1 MAEAGKRELPAA
13 AESTVAADGGSAPP
27 IKSQKIIA
35 LVGVNAGRV
44 ACVSVL
50 QREGIKMPPVRQVII
65 GFVLLVAVIAVAK
78 FLNSGASIYD
88 LEQHID
94 DVMNGP
100 ALFISFTLILALYL
114 LPVWVAYACNHRQF
128 LKIAALNVL
137 LGWTVL
143 GWLGALLWA
152 CINGRRSD
160 EINPGTSGA
169 VTQH

>member
-78 FLNSGASIYD
+78 FSEQWRIDLRSRATHRRCYERSGSVHQLHADSCIVFAARLGGLRVQSSPISEDCRAQRLVGVDRTWLAWCIAMGLY
-88 LEQHID
+88 QWS
-94 DVMNGP
+94 
-100 ALFISFTLILALYL
+100 AL
-114 LPVWVAYACNHRQF
+114 
-128 LKIAALNVL
+128 
-137 LGWTVL
+137 G
-143 GWLGALLWA
+143 
-152 CINGRRSD
+152 
-160 EINPGTSGA
+160 
-169 VTQH
+169 

>member
-1 MAEAGKRELPAA
+1 
-13 AESTVAADGGSAPP
+13 
-27 IKSQKIIA
+27 
-35 LVGVNAGRV
+35 
-44 ACVSVL
+44 
-50 QREGIKMPPVRQVII
+50 MPPVRQVII
-65 GFVLLVAVIAVAK
+65 GFMLLVAVIAVAK

-88 LEQHID
+88 LEQHIG

-100 ALFISFTLILALYL
+100 TLFISLTLIVAFYL

-152 CINGRRSD
+152 CTNGRRSD

>member
-88 LEQHID
+88 RATHRRCYERSGSVHQLHADSCIVFAARLGGLRVQSSSISEDCRAQRLVGLDRTWLAWCIA
-94 DVMNGP
+94 MGLYQWS
-100 ALFISFTLILALYL
+100 AL
-114 LPVWVAYACNHRQF
+114 
-128 LKIAALNVL
+128 
-137 LGWTVL
+137 G
-143 GWLGALLWA
+143 
-152 CINGRRSD
+152 
-160 EINPGTSGA
+160 
-169 VTQH
+169 

>member
-1 MAEAGKRELPAA
+1 LYFLLLLLQLP
-13 AESTVAADGGSAPP
+13 
-27 IKSQKIIA
+27 
-35 LVGVNAGRV
+35 N
-44 ACVSVL
+44 
-50 QREGIKMPPVRQVII
+50 
-65 GFVLLVAVIAVAK
+65 
-78 FLNSGASIYD
+78 FLNSGASICD

-169 VTQH
+169 AQH